1 MDIISNI
8 VLPAIILLIAIAEIY
23 LDRKN
28 NNKSDLKFWLMV
40 QSITPI
46 FICLIVIFLCIF
58 VDAGFQVV
66 VELIRTPWI
75 CAAIIAFII
84 TYIVTLFRFFS
95 ARK

>member
-46 FICLIVIFLCIF
+46 FICLIVIFL
-58 VDAGFQVV
+58 
-66 VELIRTPWI
+66 
-75 CAAIIAFII
+75 
-84 TYIVTLFRFFS
+84 
-95 ARK
+95 

>member
-46 FICLIVIFLCIF
+46 FICLIVIFLSIF

-75 CAAIIAFII
+75 CAE
-84 TYIVTLFRFFS
+84 S
-95 ARK
+95 